1 MTDHS
6 TSPPHLDIPESQ
18 VSVTVRILDTGARA
32 SVAAAVFLDPVI
44 LGHELLANSPAYP
57 FLIEHESGF
66 KVLFDLG
73 FRKDWQNYAP
83 TLLKMFDSASI
94 TIEAEKDVVD
104 VLEEGGVRKEEIN
117 AVIWRHVGPSLV
129 VVWLTSMQQ
138 SLVFRSRRRYLTIR
152 PPH

>member
-57 FLIEHESGF
+57 FLIEHESGS

-117 AVIWRHVGPSLV
+117 AVIWRHVGPCLV
-129 VVWLTSMQQ
+129 VVSLTSMQQ
-138 SLVFRSRRRYLTIR
+138 SLAFRSRRRYLAVR